1 MTSIPL
7 TDFSWDRMIAAVEA
21 VRERARRAAAALSGA
36 GIEYVVIGG
45 NAVAA
50 WVARVDVEAVR
61 NTKDVDV
68 LLKRQDFDRAIEA
81 LAAVGFVHL
90 PSQRPF
96 IEQLLAEAVP
106 LGDGSLLGSGFW
118 RRFFGQQLG
127 NPLIHAAQ
135 AFGQLVDDVLRQHV
149 GGPALIFD

>member
-1 MTSIPL
+1 MTAITL

-21 VRERARRAAAALSGA
+21 VRERAHRAAVALSGA

-81 LAAVGFVHL
+81 LAAVGFVHCPHSVHSSNSFSRKL
-90 PSQRPF
+90 CHSATARS
-96 IEQLLAEAVP
+96 
-106 LGDGSLLGSGFW
+106 LGAASG
-118 RRFFGQQLG
+118 GASSA
-127 NPLIHAAQ
+127 NNSATH
-135 AFGQLVDDVLRQHV
+135 
-149 GGPALIFD
+149 